1 MSPQS
6 GIPKHK
12 LARAAVLAGTGA
24 KIGGNYAK
32 YYAGKAIGRSNRDAL
47 TEANAKETYRSFST
61 LKGGPLKVAQM
72 LSIDQNFLPRAYRDQ
87 FSQSFYSTPPLS
99 FPLVVRTFNRTFGR
113 HPDEVFDS
121 FTREA
126 VAAASI
132 GQVHR
137 ATVADKTYAVKIQ
150 YPGVAE
156 SLKSDLGIL
165 RPFAKRVL
173 RMNPIALDR
182 YMAEAEERLLEECDY
197 DLELRRSMTLSQSS
211 AHLQHVHFP
220 GYHPEYSNSHV
231 ITMDWV
237 DGLPIDSWL
246 DTGPSQ
252 ADRDLIGQA
261 MWDFLHFQ
269 VHELKEFHA
278 DPHPGNFLVRDG
290 ELVVLDF
297 GCVKKIDDLF
307 HRAYFKLLEPGLLDR
322 ADELEEC
329 LSALEI
335 VMASDS
341 RSERLVILSAV
352 RSSLE
357 LLGRPYRFD
366 VFDFSDPD
374 YISAIYKMGE
384 DNRNDPELSDID
396 PSRGSAHAL
405 YVNRAFF
412 GLYNLLGRIGA
423 RIRAHVPHLA

>member
-87 FSQSFYSTPPLS
+87 FSQSFYNTPPLS

-165 RPFAKRVL
+165 RPFAK
-173 RMNPIALDR
+173 
-182 YMAEAEERLLEECDY
+182 LLVE
-197 DLELRRSMTLSQSS
+197 
-211 AHLQHVHFP
+211 V
-220 GYHPEYSNSHV
+220 
-231 ITMDWV
+231 
-237 DGLPIDSWL
+237 
-246 DTGPSQ
+246 
-252 ADRDLIGQA
+252 
-261 MWDFLHFQ
+261 
-269 VHELKEFHA
+269 
-278 DPHPGNFLVRDG
+278 
-290 ELVVLDF
+290 
-297 GCVKKIDDLF
+297 
-307 HRAYFKLLEPGLLDR
+307 
-322 ADELEEC
+322 
-329 LSALEI
+329 
-335 VMASDS
+335 
-341 RSERLVILSAV
+341 
-352 RSSLE
+352 
-357 LLGRPYRFD
+357 
-366 VFDFSDPD
+366 
-374 YISAIYKMGE
+374 
-384 DNRNDPELSDID
+384 
-396 PSRGSAHAL
+396 
-405 YVNRAFF
+405 
-412 GLYNLLGRIGA
+412 
-423 RIRAHVPHLA
+423 